1 MPTPAKIV
9 ISASR
14 RTDIPAFYMPWFVQQ
29 LTRGRFEV
37 TNPYNQHVSIVA
49 ASPQQVHSIV
59 LWSKNFGPFIHG
71 DYAARLEQMGYH
83 LFFNFT
89 INSHAPLLEP
99 NVPPLEERLEQ
110 LEWLCNRFGPRA
122 VNWRFDPLCFYQ
134 ISGSPIQDNR
144 QDFAA
149 IARRAAAVG
158 IERCIT
164 SFMDHYPKIKK
175 RAARFHGLSFIDP
188 PLEQKVAIVVEMEKQ
203 LRAEDIGLALCCEKD
218 VIAALPAHSSVTGSA
233 CIPGDLLQALYGGG
247 LRLKKDTGQ
256 RVKAGC
262 GCNVSR
268 DIGSYHRHPCYHNCL
283 FCYANPSARLVRR

>member
-1 MPTPAKIV
+1 MPTPPKIV

-14 RTDIPAFYMPWFVQQ
+14 RTDIPAFYMPWFMQQ

-37 TNPYNQHVSIVA
+37 VNPYNQHVSIVA
-49 ASPQQVHSIV
+49 ATPQQVHSIV
-59 LWSKNFGPFIHG
+59 LWSKNFGPFIKG
-71 DYAARLEQMGYH
+71 NYATQLEQMGYH

-110 LEWLCNRFGPRA
+110 LEWLCDRFGPRA

-134 ISGSPIQDNR
+134 IPGAPIQDNR
-144 QDFAA
+144 QDFTA
-149 IARRAAAVG
+149 IAQRAAALG

-175 RAARFHGLSFIDP
+175 RTARLNGLSFIDP
-188 PLEQKVAIVVEMEKQ
+188 PLGQKAAIVVEMEEQ
-203 LRAEDIGLALCCEKD
+203 LRAEGMDLALCCEKE
-218 VIAALPAHSSVTGSA
+218 VIAALPAHSAVTGSA
-233 CIPGDLLQALYGGG
+233 CIPGKLLQTLYGDG
-247 LRLKKDTGQ
+247 LSLKKDAGQ

-262 GCNVSR
+262 GCSVSR
-268 DIGSYHRHPCYHNCL
+268 DIGSYHRQPCYHNCL
-283 FCYANPSARLVRR
+283 FCYANPSAGPNGE